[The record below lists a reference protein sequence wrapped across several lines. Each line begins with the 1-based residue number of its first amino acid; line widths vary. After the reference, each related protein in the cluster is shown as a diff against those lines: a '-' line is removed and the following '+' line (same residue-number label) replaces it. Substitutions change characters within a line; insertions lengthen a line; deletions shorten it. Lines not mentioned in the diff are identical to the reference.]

1 VGVRS
6 IVPPTRIARQHAI
19 LKENS
24 MPKNKSDLMLTS
36 ICKIRKQSID
46 LTPATWSGNRGSGP
60 RFAFCVVMAGDV
72 LYRHRSTSLTLDR
85 IGSFRLRPAFVV
97 PLSTL
102 AHTQTM
108 RASPATRSPILFHL
122 IPINFHGCFTFSCLD
137 IQGEIVCRGGNVKR
151 RRAAA
156 HRVAQFRRDMA
167 GININ
172 PAAGGQLPSGSR
184 RP

>member
-1 VGVRS
+1 
-6 IVPPTRIARQHAI
+6 
-19 LKENS
+19 
-24 MPKNKSDLMLTS
+24 MPKNKSDLMLTD

-102 AHTQTM
+102 AHMQTM
-108 RASPATRSPILFHL
+108 RASPATRSPILYQPGGWRAIPLGVAPTMTGPLYHVVVSAERNALQPIRCCEWFTGHL
-122 IPINFHGCFTFSCLD
+122 E
-137 IQGEIVCRGGNVKR
+137 QGKN
-151 RRAAA
+151 
-156 HRVAQFRRDMA
+156 
-167 GININ
+167 
-172 PAAGGQLPSGSR
+172 
-184 RP
+184 